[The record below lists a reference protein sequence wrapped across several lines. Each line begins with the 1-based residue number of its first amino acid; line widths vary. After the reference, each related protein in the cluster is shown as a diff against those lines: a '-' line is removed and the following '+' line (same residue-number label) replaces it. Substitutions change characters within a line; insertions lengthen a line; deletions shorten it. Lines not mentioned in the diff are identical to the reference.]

1 MNINDLV
8 KKDTTVI
15 AISDSTK
22 KLIKHGVSPNT
33 LKAYGEALLK
43 LEIWLS
49 TAVGNEE
56 LNDAVLAEYI
66 THLYES
72 GKSPATIAQAVA
84 AVKWQARNADRNLV
98 GPITER
104 TLAGIRR
111 DGRERGRGQVDGLT
125 REGMFQVVSQAEAAG
140 TLAGLRDSAMIRLM
154 SDCLLR
160 ISEVVAVNLEDV
172 DATLTVRSSKTDQE
186 GKGESLF
193 IGEPTLNV
201 ID

>member
-1 MNINDLV
+1 MNDLV

-43 LEIWLS
+43 LETWLS

-66 THLYES
+66 THLYEF
-72 GKSPATIAQAVA
+72 GKSPAMIAQAVA

-111 DGRERGRGQVDGLT
+111 DGGERGRGQVDGLT
-125 REGMFQVVSQAEAAG
+125 REGMFHVVSQAEAAG
-140 TLAGLRDSAMIRLM
+140 TLRGCEIL
-154 SDCLLR
+154 
-160 ISEVVAVNLEDV
+160 
-172 DATLTVRSSKTDQE
+172 
-186 GKGESLF
+186 
-193 IGEPTLNV
+193 P
-201 ID
+201 